1 MKSVNRIFL
10 PSFVVVGLLFSQH
23 VSCLIPRSTT
33 TIKSVVV
40 SAEKVAT
47 IDEGTEALVT
57 NLRGLGAD
65 LKKSIDL
72 KDQQLTNNLVSDIKG
87 VWQRII
93 DKLKPDLYEDLIFY
107 TARLLFLAK
116 YATATASLRTRLS
129 SNANAFPLAKRNTA
143 QKIKLLSTDRTTKVF
158 VAQKPVRN
166 PIVKL
171 DFNNY
176 GGVVSLPRPLPKIG

>member
-1 MKSVNRIFL
+1 MYSV
-10 PSFVVVGLLFSQH
+10 
-23 VSCLIPRSTT
+23 RS
-33 TIKSVVV
+33 IVI
-40 SAEKVAT
+40 SAEQMAT

-116 YATATASLRTRLS
+116 YGD
-129 SNANAFPLAKRNTA
+129 F
-143 QKIKLLSTDRTTKVF
+143 LLHSIGY
-158 VAQKPVRN
+158 
-166 PIVKL
+166 IVT
-171 DFNNY
+171 
-176 GGVVSLPRPLPKIG
+176 